1 LFRYDPSSGDMRDLG
16 ILRATLPDEWIGH
29 VFNAILTGPNG
40 EIYLGESDR
49 ISRLFT
55 YFPPY

>member
-1 LFRYDPSSGDMRDLG
+1 MPSTGDLRDLG
-16 ILRATLPDEWIGH
+16 LLRATLPDEWLGH
-29 VFNAILTGPNG
+29 EFDAILTGPNG

-55 YFPPY
+55 YFPPYE